1 MSVETDWG
9 FWKWATGIV
18 VAIMGGLLGGGWTA
32 RGMFEGLRRA
42 DDIQDS
48 RITAIEKK
56 QDEYNGMLRQVIDDG
71 IQRAIDRSDLR
82 HQEQMATLQKTIA
95 VTTALHEETRKDV
108 QSIFNRLN
116 MRGVNIP
123 VDVERRF
130 DHGDV

>member
-1 MSVETDWG
+1 MSVPETDWG
-9 FWKWATGIV
+9 FWKWVAGGV
-18 VAIMGGLLGGGWTA
+18 VAVMGGLLGGGWTA

-42 DDIQDS
+42 NDMQDV
-48 RITAIEKK
+48 RIASLEKK
-56 QDEYNGMLRQVIDDG
+56 QAECNGLLRQVVDDG

-82 HQEQMATLQKTIA
+82 HQEQMAILQKTIA

-123 VDVERRF
+123 VDVERRQS
-130 DHGDV
+130 

>member
-9 FWKWATGIV
+9 LWKWVTGGV
-18 VAIMGGLLGGGWTA
+18 VAVMGGLLGGGWTA

-42 DDIQDS
+42 NDMQDA
-48 RITAIEKK
+48 RIASLEKK
-56 QDEYNGMLRQVIDDG
+56 QAECNGLLRQVVDDG

-82 HQEQMATLQKTIA
+82 HQEQMAILQKTIA

-116 MRGVNIP
+116 MRGVNTP
-123 VDVERRF
+123 VDVERRQS
-130 DHGDV
+130 